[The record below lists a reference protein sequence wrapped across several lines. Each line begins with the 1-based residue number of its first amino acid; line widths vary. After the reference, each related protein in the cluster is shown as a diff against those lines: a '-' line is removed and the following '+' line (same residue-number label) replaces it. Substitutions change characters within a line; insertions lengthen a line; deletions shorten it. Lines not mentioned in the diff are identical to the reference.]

1 MSQRDQFDRFSTSG
15 ELRSGSQV
23 VQVNISTRHGH
34 LQGEDQQIIAS
45 KVEKLRR
52 FFDRINAIEVTVDL
66 EKLDRPS
73 VEINVSAEH
82 APDFVAATESTSVVS
97 ALDLTIDKVE
107 QQIRKH
113 KERVTDHKGGPSA
126 RHT

>member
-1 MSQRDQFDRFSTSG
+1 M
-15 ELRSGSQV
+15 
-23 VQVNISTRHGH
+23 QVNISTRHGH
-34 LQGEDQQIIAS
+34 LQGEDQQIIAA

-66 EKLDRPS
+66 EKLDRPN

-82 APDFVAATESTSVVS
+82 APDFVAATESSSVVA
-97 ALDLTIDKVE
+97 ALDLTLDKVE

-113 KERVTDHKGGPSA
+113 KERVTDHKGGPNA
-126 RHT
+126 HHT

>member
-1 MSQRDQFDRFSTSG
+1 M
-15 ELRSGSQV
+15 
-23 VQVNISTRHGH
+23 QVNISTRHGH
-34 LQGEDQQIIAS
+34 LQGEDHEIINS

-82 APDFVAATESTSVVS
+82 APDFVVATESSTVIA
-97 ALDLTIDKVE
+97 ALDLTLDKVE

-113 KERVTDHKGGPSA
+113 KERVTDHKGGHSA

>member
-1 MSQRDQFDRFSTSG
+1 
-15 ELRSGSQV
+15 

-34 LQGEDQQIIAS
+34 LQGEDQQIIVS

-82 APDFVAATESTSVVS
+82 SPEFVAATESTSVVA
-97 ALDLTIDKVE
+97 ALDLTLDKVE

-113 KERVTDHKGGPSA
+113 KERVTDHKGGPNA
-126 RHT
+126 HHT